1 MRVPHQHPHTEMTDT
16 WAFYDRQ
23 AAQYAEAT
31 LSQSMERWLSPFTA
45 RLPARAPVVDLGCG
59 AGRDLKF
66 LRAAGFAAVGLD
78 RSEPLARIAGRHSNA
93 PVVVGDLR
101 CVPFA
106 DSVFAGAWA
115 AASLLHLPR
124 PLIAIALAEAYR
136 VLRSGSVL
144 FVSVKHG
151 RGVIRDRSGRFFTLF
166 ELDELRAA
174 LIAAGFRPLDMTLSE
189 PDSVETNRGTGR
201 WISCL
206 ATRT

>member
-1 MRVPHQHPHTEMTDT
+1 MIDT
-16 WAFYDRQ
+16 WAFYERR

-31 LSQSMERWLSPFTA
+31 LSQSMERWLSPFMA
-45 RLPARAPVVDLGCG
+45 RLPAGAPVVDLGCG

-66 LRAAGFAAVGLD
+66 LRAAGFAAIGLD

-106 DSVFAGAWA
+106 DGVFAGAWA

-136 VLRSGSVL
+136 ILNSGSIL

-151 RGVIRDRSGRFFTLF
+151 RGAICDTSGRFFTLL
-166 ELDELRAA
+166 ELEELRAA
-174 LIAAGFRPLDMTLSE
+174 LIAAGFCPLDMKLSK
-189 PDSVETNRGTGR
+189 PDSVETNWGTGR
-201 WISCL
+201 WISCF
-206 ATRT
+206 ATKT